1 MKTLFL
7 QIKVTV
13 DAVKGKT
20 TPPPEKTS
28 ACIQQYRHI
37 VDRAFEPYLTE
48 LLLIPR
54 QNEVKNLLDR
64 FDKYQTENLRFMVG
78 FRVLFDNNLAG
89 RDIRMAKVK
98 QKISSAFRSNE
109 GTRFFCQIRGSV
121 STLKKQNC
129 YVLEELTQ
137 TFKLNPNQASWFHD
151 FALNV
156 GAKQVSSAWG
166 NKKTGL

>member
-48 LLLIPR
+48 LFLIPR

-64 FDKYQTENLRFMVG
+64 FDKYQTETLRFTVD
-78 FRVLFDNNLAG
+78 FRVLFGNNLAEW
-89 RDIRMAKVK
+89 DIQMTKVK
-98 QKISSAFRSNE
+98 QKISSTFRSNE
-109 GTRFFCQIRGSV
+109 GTKFFVGFGDLFPRSK
-121 STLKKQNC
+121 T
-129 YVLEELTQ
+129 
-137 TFKLNPNQASWFHD
+137 KLQCSRRINPNFQTQPKSGK
-151 FALNV
+151 L
-156 GAKQVSSAWG
+156 VS
-166 NKKTGL
+166 